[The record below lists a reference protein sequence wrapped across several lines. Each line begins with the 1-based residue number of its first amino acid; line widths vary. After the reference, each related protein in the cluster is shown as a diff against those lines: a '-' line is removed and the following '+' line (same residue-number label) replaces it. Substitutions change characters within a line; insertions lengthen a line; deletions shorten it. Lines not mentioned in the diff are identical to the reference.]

1 MPMLGYIRR
10 YFVHYDEEKNFV
22 FAVREPV
29 SKKRQSSDLDLVATC
44 ATQRN
49 AAGAKAAAALVKKG
63 LVYVG
68 IIVIYF
74 Q

>member
-29 SKKRQSSDLDLVATC
+29 SKNGKAVTWTLL
-44 ATQRN
+44 QRVLHREMQQ
-49 AAGAKAAAALVKKG
+49 GRKPL
-63 LVYVG
+63 LHW
-68 IIVIYF
+68 
-74 Q
+74 